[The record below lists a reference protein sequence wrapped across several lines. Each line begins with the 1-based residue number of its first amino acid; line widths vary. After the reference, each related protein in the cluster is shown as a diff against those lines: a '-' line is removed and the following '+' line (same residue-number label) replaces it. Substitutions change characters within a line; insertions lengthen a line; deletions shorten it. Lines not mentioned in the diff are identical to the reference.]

1 MIWIPLVVAVPFLG
15 AATLVVVGY
24 ALPRRASD
32 VVGIAVAATS
42 VALGAIL
49 LARVGGG
56 TSVYWFGGWTP
67 RAGDFPLGISFAVD
81 TFGASLALFA
91 IVLVLAALVYS
102 WRYME
107 ETHHLYEVLVLLFG
121 GAMAAFALSGD
132 LFNMFVFFELM
143 SVAAF
148 ALAAYNVE
156 ETTAIQGAFNFAVTN
171 TLGAIFVLTG
181 IALVYG
187 RTGSLNLAEIGRR
200 LEADGRHDGLVIVAF
215 ALIVCGFLVKAAIVP
230 FHFWLAD
237 AYAIAPAPV
246 CLLFAA
252 AMSDLGIYG
261 VARVYWVAF
270 DGVLGSF
277 QDPLRDVLLGVGAVT
292 AVLGAVMAVL
302 QRHLKRLLAYATI
315 SDLGCFLI
323 GVALLTPDGLAGTG
337 SWVLAHGLAKGS
349 LFLAGGILLV
359 TKGSI
364 DELVLRGNGRDRRW
378 SAFAWGAA
386 ALALAGPP
394 FLGTWQGHS
403 LVDDAATQ
411 LGRGWVPA
419 VLAGVTILS
428 TAAIVRAGLRV
439 FLGLGPRTD
448 SLLSPEPDE
457 SPSDQDEPPSLAI
470 MQAVAVTLALASL
483 VLGGVTSLGAHAKDA
498 AHRFADGESYRALVL
513 DHASLPPAPGAHWVT
528 STQSVV
534 WGLVCLAGS
543 FALALGLLYRS
554 RVVPAAVFRPL
565 KAVHSGHVGDYVAWL
580 TFGTAVIGGAF
591 ALALH

>member
-1 MIWIPLVVAVPFLG
+1 MIWIPLVVTVPVLG
-15 AATLVVVGY
+15 AATLVVVGH

-32 VVGIAVAATS
+32 VVGIAAAGTS
-42 VALGAIL
+42 VVLAAIL

-56 TSVYWFGGWTP
+56 ASVYWFGGWTP
-67 RAGDFPLGISFAVD
+67 RAGSFPLGISFAVD

-91 IVLVLAALVYS
+91 LLLVLAALVYS

-107 ETHHLYEVLVLLFG
+107 ETHHLYEVLMLLFG
-121 GAMAAFALSGD
+121 GAMAGFALSGD
-132 LFNMFVFFELM
+132 LFNMFVLFELM

-171 TLGAIFVLTG
+171 TLGALFVLTG

-200 LEADGRHDGLVIVAF
+200 LEGDGRHDGLVIVAF

-261 VARVYWVAF
+261 IARVYWIAF
-270 DGVLGSF
+270 DGALGPF

-364 DELVLRGNGRDRRW
+364 DELVLHGKGRDRRW
-378 SAFAWGAA
+378 SALAWGAA

-394 FLGTWQGHS
+394 FLGTWQGHA
-403 LVDDAATQ
+403 LVDDAATH
-411 LGRGWVPA
+411 LGRSWVPV
-419 VLAGVTILS
+419 VLAAVTIVS

-439 FLGLGPRTD
+439 FLGLGPRRD

-457 SPSDQDEPPSLAI
+457 APPDQDEPPSLAI
-470 MQAVAVTLALASL
+470 MQAVAVTLAVASL
-483 VLGGVTSLGAHAKDA
+483 ALGAVTRLGADAKDA
-498 AHRFADGESYRALVL
+498 AHRFTDGDAYRALVL
-513 DHASLPPAPGAHWVT
+513 DHTPLPPAPAEHWVT

-534 WGLVCLAGS
+534 WGVVCLAGS
-543 FALALGLLYRS
+543 FALALGLLHRS
-554 RVVPAAVFRPL
+554 RVVPAAIFRPL

>member
-15 AATLVVVGY
+15 AATLVVVGH

-32 VVGIAVAATS
+32 VIGIAGAGTAVVLA
-42 VALGAIL
+42 AIL
-49 LARVGGG
+49 LARVGAG

-67 RAGDFPLGISFAVD
+67 RAGSFPLGIAFAVD
-81 TFGASLALFA
+81 TFGATLALF
-91 IVLVLAALVYS
+91 VLTLVLAALVYS

-107 ETHHLYEVLVLLFG
+107 ETHHLYEVLMLLFG
-121 GAMAAFALSGD
+121 GAMAGFALSGD
-132 LFNMFVFFELM
+132 LFNMFVLFELM

-171 TLGAIFVLTG
+171 TLGALFVLTG

-200 LEADGRHDGLVIVAF
+200 LGSDGRHDGLVIVAF
-215 ALIVCGFLVKAAIVP
+215 GLIVCGFLVKAAIVP

-252 AMSDLGIYG
+252 VMSDLGIYG
-261 VARVYWVAF
+261 IARVYWVAF
-270 DGVLGSF
+270 DGVLGQF
-277 QDPLRDVLLGVGAVT
+277 EDPLRDVLLGVGAVT

-323 GVALLTPDGLAGTG
+323 GVALLTPDGVAGTG
-337 SWVLAHGLAKGS
+337 AWVVAHGLAKGS

-364 DELVLRGNGRDRRW
+364 DEIVLHGKGRDRRW
-378 SAFAWGAA
+378 SALAWAAA

-394 FLGTWQGHS
+394 FLGTWPGHA

-411 LGRGWVPA
+411 LGRGWIP
-419 VLAGVTILS
+419 VLLAAVTIVS

-448 SLLSPEPDE
+448 RLLSPEPDE
-457 SPSDQDEPPSLAI
+457 APPAQDEPPSLAL
-470 MQAVAVTLALASL
+470 MQAVAVTLAVASL
-483 VLGGVTSLGAHAKDA
+483 ALGAVTSLGAHAKEA
-498 AHRFADGESYRALVL
+498 AHRFTDGDAYRALVL
-513 DHASLPPAPGAHWVT
+513 DHTPLPPAPAAHWAT
-528 STQSVV
+528 SAQGVV

-580 TFGTAVIGGAF
+580 TFGVAVIGGAF
-591 ALALH
+591 ALALR